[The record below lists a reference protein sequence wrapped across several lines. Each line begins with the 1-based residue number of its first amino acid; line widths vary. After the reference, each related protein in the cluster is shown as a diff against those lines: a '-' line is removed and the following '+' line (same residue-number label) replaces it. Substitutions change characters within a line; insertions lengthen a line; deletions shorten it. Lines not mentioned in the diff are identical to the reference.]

1 MAAIVLSLA
10 NLCESDF
17 LEHESKPL
25 RNILKRI
32 EHNIDPSGTP
42 DEMFRNVLWILFI
55 VTFCFQSL
63 KYQFSEVAV
72 SKLSPSAYSLAMS
85 KSCGMQSL

>member
-1 MAAIVLSLA
+1 MLYMAAIVLSLA

-32 EHNIDPSGTP
+32 EHNIDP